1 MIAPDKSLLSYHDI
15 RARERSHPF
24 FQREVPVEH
33 FKSLP
38 MPTLRW
44 GGPAF
49 ASFASPAKRAP
60 RQPLVVSAP
69 DRWWSISATNGRLQ
83 AYALASAVPF
93 TDADLGG
100 SVTISP
106 PGGAQSTTLAE
117 QKAHL
122 DAVEALFDGATAA
135 FFAGQPGAPEAR
147 AALAEALRTVIP
159 AELAPLYRALTPDF
173 FAWLE
178 G

>member
-1 MIAPDKSLLSYHDI
+1 MIAPDKPLLSYHEI
-15 RARERSHPF
+15 RARERTHPF

-38 MPTLRW
+38 VPTLRW

-49 ASFASPAKRAP
+49 AAFASPARRAP
-60 RQPLVVSAP
+60 RQPLAVSEP

-83 AYALASAVPF
+83 AYALTSAVPF
-93 TDADLGG
+93 TDAGLD
-100 SVTISP
+100 STVTIAPSA
-106 PGGAQSTTLAE
+106 GAQPPSLAE

-122 DAVEALFDGATAA
+122 DAVEALFDAA
-135 FFAGQPGAPEAR
+135 SASFFAGEPGSAEAR
-147 AALAEALRTVIP
+147 AALAEALRSVIP
-159 AELAPLYRALTPDF
+159 EPLAPHYRALAPDF
-173 FAWLE
+173 FTWLE